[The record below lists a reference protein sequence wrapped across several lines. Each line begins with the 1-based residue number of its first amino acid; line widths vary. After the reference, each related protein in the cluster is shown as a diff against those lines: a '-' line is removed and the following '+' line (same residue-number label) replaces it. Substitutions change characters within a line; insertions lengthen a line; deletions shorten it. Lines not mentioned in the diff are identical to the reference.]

1 MSEDAIPKTP
11 SGDDSEPDLYKSGIY
26 LFMDVVNSD
35 NCKEA
40 IEFISERINNSPI
53 IAANGFIS
61 RDLFSSS
68 EKKTNFYM
76 IGSMG
81 LASSIGLGI
90 ALKKPKKRI
99 FIFDGDGNILM
110 NLSSLVTIGSLQP
123 KNLIH
128 IIFDNNMHE
137 STGGQPTNSNFV
149 NIEKIAKACNYN
161 HTFMVRTENNLL
173 KILYKIK
180 KLKGPIMIVVKIQQS
195 KGEKSKRVN
204 ILPVD
209 IKERFMMS

>member
-1 MSEDAIPKTP
+1 MIRKAAIST
-11 SGDDSEPDLYKSGIY
+11 
-26 LFMDVVNSD
+26 VVKKIGNH
-35 NCKEA
+35 
-40 IEFISERINNSPI
+40 PI
-53 IAANGFIS
+53 ISANGFIS
-61 RDLFSSS
+61 RDLFEVCDKSS
-68 EKKTNFYM
+68 NFYM

-81 LASSIGLGI
+81 LASSIGLGV
-90 ALKKPKKRI
+90 ALKNPRKSV
-99 FIFDGDGNILM
+99 FIFDGDGNVLM
-110 NLSSLVTIGSLQP
+110 NLGSLTTIASQKP

-128 IIFDNNMHE
+128 IVFDNSVHE

-173 KILYKIK
+173 KILDKIK